1 MTKLSKSGIL
11 PAIIAVLML
20 SEQGVAQ
27 SKSKLGV
34 ARVSLTNGEVTTR
47 HGDSGDWVEGRV
59 NLPLVEGDSIATG
72 AASRAEVQLDFANFV
87 RLNELTEL
95 SVAQLGNRQFRVQV
109 AHGIVT
115 YSELKG
121 GEADV
126 DIETPHVAVRPLKH
140 GNYRVEVTGAG
151 ETIVTVRSGEAEVAS
166 REGRETLK
174 SGRSMIVRGTAEEA
188 EFQLA
193 KAVRRDDWDFWNER
207 RDKQLSQSVS
217 RSYVSSDVYGV
228 EDLDDHGSWRHVSGY
243 GNTWFPTASP
253 GWAPYRHGRWTYL
266 DYYGWSWVGYEPW
279 GWAPYHYGRWYQHAS
294 YGWGW
299 YPGHRY
305 RRHYWRPALVA
316 FFGYNSYSGFS
327 AGLNFGFGNIGWVP
341 LAPYETYHPWYGG
354 RGRYGRGGRGYGRG
368 GGNRTT
374 INVDNSTNIY
384 TNYRNA
390 RAHNGVSLVDA
401 ESFSRGRVNAPR
413 SLRAAELRR
422 ATLMRGQ
429 IPVVPARQ
437 SQGRVV
443 RASNRSGAAGT
454 ASSVRRSSFFSR
466 QPSRQRVARTS
477 FDQQRESATRSVR
490 AFADSNGR
498 RTATAGAAGGAGR
511 GVRGAGAGR
520 AARTAGAPNARSS
533 GGVRSGTSGTRSAA
547 PGGTRGSNSGSA
559 GGARSTARTGNNP
572 SPSGASAD
580 TGAVGR
586 GGVRTTS
593 GLAPSRAETGRGRV
607 RTSGQGGSPT
617 SVRSA
622 AQPVG
627 GASGTVGQTPQF
639 RRFGRSR
646 TGAAAATGSSGRAGR
661 SSGPTAASG
670 GDQVS
675 RSSPRT
681 APTSG
686 QAWRHFG
693 GNSRISSSSA
703 QSRTSQPRVSG
714 AARARSTQLPSTRA
728 TGTRATG
735 SGNRSGSFTLPRPA
749 QGGTNRTT
757 SGVVPRTSSRVRT
770 RSGSGGSSSPR
781 TFSLPR
787 PVEGNSARRSEGG
800 FVPRSRS
807 RAAEPSRSGVNRS
820 GSISRSSTQLRSG
833 GNRSFTPRT
842 RSRVPSPSAS
852 RSGGSRNS
860 APPAARLSIPRSRS
874 GASRAG
880 PTPGRSSRVGPSV
893 GRTRSS
899 GGFGGGSR
907 VRSAPAPRSGRGFG
921 RTSASRAPSVRS
933 GGGARS
939 APSRSRGGSIGRSGG
954 GVRSSGGGRSSGR
967 GSSGRR

>member
-11 PAIIAVLML
+11 LAIIAVLML
-20 SEQGVAQ
+20 SEPGVAQ
-27 SKSKLGV
+27 SKSELGV

-59 NLPLVEGDSIATG
+59 NLPLVEGDSIATA
-72 AASRAEVQLDFANFV
+72 AASRAEVQLDSANFV
-87 RLNELTEL
+87 RLNELTEV

-140 GNYRVEVTGAG
+140 GNYRVEVNGAG

-174 SGRSMIVRGTAEEA
+174 SGRAMIVRGTAEEA

-217 RSYVSSDVYGV
+217 RSYVSSDIYGV

-243 GNTWFPTASP
+243 GNTWFPTASA

-327 AGLNFGFGNIGWVP
+327 AGLNFGFSNIGWVP

-354 RGRYGRGGRGYGRG
+354 RGRYGRGGYGRGGRGYGRG

-374 INVDNSTNIY
+374 INIDNSTNIY

-498 RTATAGAAGGAGR
+498 RTATAGAAGGTGR
-511 GVRGAGAGR
+511 GVRGAGAGG
-520 AARTAGAPNARSS
+520 AARTAGAPNARAS

-547 PGGTRGSNSGSA
+547 LGGRGRSDSTGA
-559 GGARSTARTGNNP
+559 GGARTTARTGNNP
-572 SPSGASAD
+572 SRSRDGAL
-580 TGAVGR
+580 GR
-586 GGVRTTS
+586 SGVRTAGAAAGSANS
-593 GLAPSRAETGRGRV
+593 GRSIRS
-607 RTSGQGGSPT
+607 SGQRDTGGSP
-617 SVRSA
+617 R
-622 AQPVG
+622 
-627 GASGTVGQTPQF
+627 
-639 RRFGRSR
+639 
-646 TGAAAATGSSGRAGR
+646 
-661 SSGPTAASG
+661 
-670 GDQVS
+670 VS
-675 RSSPRT
+675 RSSPSP
-681 APTSG
+681 APG
-686 QAWRHFG
+686 QTWRRFG
-693 GNSRISSSSA
+693 GNSRIGSSSA
-703 QSRTSQPRVSG
+703 QTRSAQPRVSG
-714 AARARSTQLPSTRA
+714 AARARSTRLPSTRA

-735 SGNRSGSFTLPRPA
+735 SGNRSRSFTLPRPA
-749 QGGTNRTT
+749 QGGTSRTT

-770 RSGSGGSSSPR
+770 GSGSGGSSSPR

-787 PVEGNSARRSEGG
+787 PVEGNSASRGGGG

-807 RAAEPSRSGVNRS
+807 RAAQPSRSGVDRS
-820 GSISRSSTQLRSG
+820 GSITRSRTQLRSG

-842 RSRVPSPSAS
+842 SSRVPSPSAS

-860 APPAARLSIPRSRS
+860 APRSVGRSIPRSRS

-880 PTPGRSSRVGPSV
+880 PTPARSSRVRPSV

-907 VRSAPAPRSGRGFG
+907 ARSAPAPRSGGGFG

-939 APSRSRGGSIGRSGG
+939 APSRSRGSVGRSGG
-954 GVRSSGGGRSSGR
+954 GARSSGGGRSSGR
-967 GSSGRR
+967 GRSGRR